1 MEKLITTLIIC
12 LFLLICISMV
22 SFGAWADEYSSLG
35 IRHPTNPVVC
45 LFEPDPLY
53 SDNVDGLITAGYTA
67 VSLWQEGLYKHS
79 PDGDWRFTMVT
90 IPIDDHKYKAASQ
103 FPACNILIS
112 FEYIN
117 DSTGS
122 LGYTYLDFSKSS
134 HKYTQITLFTHD
146 LQITHHHKLNLGTVE
161 QEYTH
166 STFEIKPFSMVAIQN
181 IITHE
186 FGHGLG
192 LGHYKITDYPV
203 YTADKPWI
211 NASVMYYAINAQ
223 SDEVAKP
230 KFVDIKMV
238 EKIYGEDG
246 FGGMVTPPL
255 KVGYYTAGDDDICTH
270 KCTINR
276 TSIFYG
282 LY

>member
-1 MEKLITTLIIC
+1 MNLITVLIIC

-22 SFGAWADEYSSLG
+22 SFGAWADEYRTIG
-35 IRHPTNPVVC
+35 IRHATNPVVC

-53 SDNVDGLITAGYTA
+53 TDNVEEVITASYSA
-67 VSLWQEGLYKHS
+67 VSLWQEGLFKHS
-79 PDGDWRFTMVT
+79 PDGNWRFTMVT
-90 IPIDDHKYKAASQ
+90 IPLEDHKYKNASQ

-112 FEYIN
+112 FEFVN
-117 DSTGS
+117 DQTRS
-122 LGYTYLDFSKSS
+122 LGYTGIDFSKSN
-134 HKYTQITLFTHD
+134 HKFAHIVMFLHD
-146 LQITHHHKLNLGTVE
+146 LRITDHYELNLGTAE
-161 QEYTH
+161 HEYVN
-166 STFEIKPFSMVAIQN
+166 STFEIIPFSMTAIQN
-181 IITHE
+181 IATHE
-186 FGHGLG
+186 FGHAIG
-192 LGHYKITDYPV
+192 LGHYKITDYPI

-211 NASVMYYAINAQ
+211 NASAMYYAINP
-223 SDEVAKP
+223 SYDDMINP

-246 FGGMVTPPL
+246 FGGMVTPSL

>member
-1 MEKLITTLIIC
+1 
-12 LFLLICISMV
+12 MV
-22 SFGAWADEYSSLG
+22 SFGAWADEYKTLG
-35 IRHPTNPVVC
+35 IRHATNPVVC

-53 SDNVDGLITAGYTA
+53 TDNAEGIITAGYTA
-67 VSLWQEGLYKHS
+67 VSMWQEGLYEHS
-79 PDGDWRFTMVT
+79 PNGNWRLLMVT
-90 IPIDDHKYKAASQ
+90 IPIEDHKYKAASQ

-112 FEYIN
+112 FEYLN
-117 DSTGS
+117 EYDST
-122 LGYTYLDFSKSS
+122 LGYTYLNFSKSS
-134 HKYTQITLFTHD
+134 HKYTQITLYTHD
-146 LQITHHHKLNLGTVE
+146 LKVIKHHKLNLGTAE

-166 STFEIKPFSMVAIQN
+166 TTFEIKPFSVVAIQN

-186 FGHGLG
+186 FGHALG
-192 LGHYKITDYPV
+192 LGHYKITDYPI

-211 NASVMYYAINAQ
+211 NASIMYYAINAAD
-223 SDEVAKP
+223 DEIAKP
-230 KFVDIKMV
+230 KYVDFKMV

-246 FGGMVTPPL
+246 FGGSITPPL
-255 KVGYYTAGDDDICTH
+255 KVGYYTSGDNDICTH